1 MGKQDEKLD
10 KITDSTISMKDIWKD
25 VMYNIRKCA
34 EIELLYDKEVLA
46 IKKELGEDV
55 YKVIQKEVEDSKPTY
70 INLYEKISIIDD
82 PLKDRLV
89 MNEPDAED
97 DEAYDQI
104 MNLIKVKMDEIKK
117 LEEMEELVKKIKK

>member
-89 MNEPDAED
+89 MNEPDIED